1 MHHFIF
7 NPSLTFVQKM
17 QYLTMKTLFL
27 IFLTIMMYA
36 CTSQTKPKPIIPEKK
51 LVGILKD
58 LMIVDAGINRS
69 TDPKFNKD
77 SLAAPY
83 YQAVYKKHG
92 ISYFEFYASLVQYQ
106 DHPTDMDSLF
116 AKVLEQLQIEQAQY
130 DAKNK
135 R

>member
-1 MHHFIF
+1 
-7 NPSLTFVQKM
+7 M
-17 QYLTMKTLFL
+17 QYLMMKTLFL
-27 IFLTIMMYA
+27 IFLTICVYA
-36 CTSQTKPKPIIPEKK
+36 CTSQTKPQPIIPEKK
-51 LVGILKD
+51 LVGVLKD

-69 TDPKFNKD
+69 TDPKLNKD

-92 ISYFEFYASLVQYQ
+92 VSYFEFYASLAQYY
-106 DHPTDMDSLF
+106 DHPTQMDSLF

-130 DAKNK
+130 EARNK